1 MSTDY
6 STQQGGH
13 DGNTTH
19 ERGLLTVTKPLK
31 KPEPAKDCPS
41 PGEEAAFLVM
51 QERRIEE
58 AKNRAASIVRG
69 NYQSAQVAETFGR
82 SVFAETPLYDVA
94 LSIKHAGDA
103 VAAGDMSGIEHIL
116 TGQIVALN
124 NMFADCAM
132 RAQENLG
139 GYLNAAETYM
149 RVALRAQSQCTRTA
163 EVLGNLRAG
172 PTIFAKQAN
181 VTTGPQQVNNH
192 ASPPAR
198 AQEPKKSADELLK
211 DATHEQ
217 QWMDTG
223 AQAAPTRG
231 NPAVEAVG
239 AVDGAE
245 IGKGQSRFRRQ

>member
-1 MSTDY
+1 MP
-6 STQQGGH
+6 
-13 DGNTTH
+13 
-19 ERGLLTVTKPLK
+19 RPLK
-31 KPEPAKDCPS
+31 NLEPGRYHLSPVSAAK
-41 PGEEAAFLVM
+41 EAAFLAE
-51 QERRIEE
+51 QERRIEFDE
-58 AKNRAASIVRG
+58 NRPASIVRG
-69 NYQSAQVAETFGR
+69 HYQSAYVAEAFGR
-82 SVFAETPLYDVA
+82 PVFDKTPLHDVA
-94 LSIKHAGDA
+94 LSIKRAGDA

-116 TGQIVALN
+116 AGQIVALN
-124 NMFADCAM
+124 NIFANCALQ
-132 RAQENLG
+132 AQANLHK
-139 GYLNAAETYM
+139 YLSAAETYM
-149 RVALRAQSQCTRTA
+149 RVALRAQSQCARTA

-198 AQEPKKSADELLK
+198 AQEPKESANELLK

-239 AVDGAE
+239 AGDRAE
-245 IGKGQSRFRRQ
+245 IGKG